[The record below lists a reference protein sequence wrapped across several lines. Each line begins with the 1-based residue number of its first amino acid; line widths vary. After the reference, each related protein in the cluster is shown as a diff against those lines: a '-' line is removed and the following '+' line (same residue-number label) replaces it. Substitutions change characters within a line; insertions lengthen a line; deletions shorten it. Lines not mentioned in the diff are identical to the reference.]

1 MAETGGGYEREQ
13 VVQDV
18 RVLRGRIELNCGTQH
33 LVATILSGEAELALV
48 EKFDEAITA
57 FGTEQPV
64 RIIGQRQKLRLTI
77 EADLDGM
84 TIDVYPPPGET
95 P

>member
-1 MAETGGGYEREQ
+1 MTGHPYERER
-13 VVQDV
+13 VTQDV
-18 RVLRGRIELNCGTQH
+18 RVLSGQIELDCGTH
-33 LVATILSGEAELALV
+33 KLVATVLSGEAEVALV

-64 RIIGQRQKLRLTI
+64 RLIGQRQKLRLTI

-84 TIDVYPPPGET
+84 TITLDPK
-95 P
+95 